1 MKPEIKNG
9 ILIAGNER
17 IILAHVQ
24 KWKLDGNVIVFFMA
38 GTQISLNLPME
49 AAKAD
54 ADLLEHFQK
63 EQEKR
68 DNPLRMVAHDG
79 PIDLSSGQITEREPF
94 DPFKKPSIARSGMGI
109 LKDTV

>member
-24 KWKLDGNVIVFFMA
+24 KWKIDGNVVVFFMA
-38 GTQISLNLPME
+38 GTQISLNVGAE
-49 AAKAD
+49 ASALDICLVA
-54 ADLLEHFQK
+54 HFQK

-68 DNPLRMVAHDG
+68 DNPLFAVN
-79 PIDLSSGQITEREPF
+79 PSERRELAPETGI
-94 DPFKKPSIARSGMGI
+94 FK
-109 LKDTV
+109 